1 MHNDNNPKPG
11 PAQPLTL
18 DEIPPDLELDLV
30 DIPVDIPLAGQELQP
45 QEAQGCEPPLRV
57 ESLQEVDASDLE
69 RLEAAYH
76 GPTLP
81 NAKGKPARLNERFWA
96 ALYAHENPTIYEPL
110 ENQIYVYQE
119 SRGLFVPQDL
129 ESLREELARRIYE
142 IAEARVGKG
151 KDYRAIPRFITMHTM
166 TGVIEALKGL
176 RYQKHFFDRRPLDP
190 FSIHAANCMLVL
202 DGDDHA
208 FHEAKFSP
216 AFRSRNQSPIP
227 YDAGADDAEFR
238 HAFFNGKMKDH
249 DVSLIQ
255 KYCGQCLLGRNL
267 SQTMILFDGVP
278 KSSKT
283 TLALVMAEVV
293 GPDNCTQLRTA
304 HLSERFEASA
314 FIGKSI
320 LIAPDVK
327 ADFLSLY
334 GASILKSLVGGD
346 RMTAEFKRSNRRVP
360 FDGVFNVIITSNCR
374 LRAKVEGDEEAWR
387 RRLLIVRFETPFSTQ
402 RVPDY
407 HLRIVRD
414 QGPGV
419 LRFFIDGVKAVL
431 SDLAASGM
439 ITTNLEQQARVN
451 KFIDESDSLRRF
463 LRSRLCATTDSRCDL
478 TSNEILDAYFL
489 YCIQNDI
496 SSLSTSEA
504 SRSLTELMKD
514 TFGCSQSGSIKR
526 NGKNQKGYPKVKW
539 Q

>member
-1 MHNDNNPKPG
+1 MQDENNLEPD
-11 PAQPLTL
+11 PAQPLTD
-18 DEIPPDLELDLV
+18 DEIPLDLDFP
-30 DIPVDIPLAGQELQP
+30 DIRGPAQEPQP
-45 QEAQGCEPPLRV
+45 QEPQAYEPPPSRLTS
-57 ESLQEVDASDLE
+57 ELEVSASDLE
-69 RLEAAYH
+69 RLEAQYH
-76 GPTLP
+76 GPTLS
-81 NAKGKPARLNERFWA
+81 NARGKPARLNERFWA
-96 ALYAHENPTIYEPL
+96 ALYAHENQTIYEPL
-110 ENQIYVYQE
+110 ENQLYVYQQP
-119 SRGLFVPQDL
+119 RGLFVPQDL
-129 ESLREELARRIYE
+129 EALREQLARRMYE
-142 IAEARVGKG
+142 IAEARASEGKG
-151 KDYRAIPRFITMHTM
+151 YRAIERFITMQNL
-166 TGVIEALKGL
+166 TGVFEALKGL
-176 RYQKHFFDRRPLDP
+176 TYQKGFFDRRSLEP

-202 DGDDHA
+202 GGDYQ
-208 FHEAKFSP
+208 FHVAKFSP
-216 AFRSRNQSPIP
+216 DFRSRNQSPIP
-227 YDAGADDAEFR
+227 YDANADDSEFR
-238 HAFFNGKMKDH
+238 NAFFNGKMKDY

-267 SQTMILFDGVP
+267 SQTMILLDGVP

-293 GPDNCTQLRTA
+293 GSDNCTQLRTA
-304 HLSERFEASA
+304 HLDERFEASA

-402 RVPDY
+402 RIPDY
-407 HLRIVRD
+407 HLKIVRD

-419 LRFFIDGVKAVL
+419 LRFFIDGVRALL
-431 SDLAASGM
+431 SDLGASGV

-463 LRSRLCATTDSRCDL
+463 LRSRLCATTDSTCDL
-478 TSNEILDAYFL
+478 TSNEILDAYYQ

-504 SRSLTELMKD
+504 FRSLTELMKD
-514 TFGCSQSGSIKR
+514 IHGRNQSHSIRR
-526 NGKNQKGYPKVKW
+526 NGKDQKGYAKIKW
-539 Q
+539 S